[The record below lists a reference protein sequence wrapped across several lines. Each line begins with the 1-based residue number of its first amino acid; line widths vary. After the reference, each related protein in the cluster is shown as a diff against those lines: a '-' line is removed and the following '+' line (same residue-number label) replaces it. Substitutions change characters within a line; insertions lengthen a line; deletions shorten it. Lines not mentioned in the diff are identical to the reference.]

1 MIVSILWFVLIF
13 LPAVF
18 FHLSQMVLTLIDYQI
33 AALLYPSKLQFDTVD
48 DSEFLIGIPEIVK
61 AAMQRLYFLSSVMVA
76 WSALSTY
83 TSLANPHS
91 LRHCSRKP
99 TNLTAVS
106 LGAIGFP
113 GPVVIHLFFQGDES
127 PVYCDSLEDK
137 GNCIWGLTGVGRI
150 DSASEFLPSDPPCSH
165 FCLHPC
171 GCHHMLLP
179 VEIRKI
185 SPDAF
190 PLSP

>member
-1 MIVSILWFVLIF
+1 MIVPILWFVLIF

-48 DSEFLIGIPEIVK
+48 DLRISYRHPRNCK
-61 AAMQRLYFLSSVMVA
+61 RQPCRRLYFLSSVMVA

-106 LGAIGFP
+106 LGAIGVSRSA
-113 GPVVIHLFFQGDES
+113 VVIHLFFQGDES
-127 PVYCDSLEDK
+127 PVYCDSLEDQ
-137 GNCIWGLTGVGRI
+137 GNCIWGSYWSRPYRL
-150 DSASEFLPSDPPCSH
+150 
-165 FCLHPC
+165 
-171 GCHHMLLP
+171 
-179 VEIRKI
+179 RK
-185 SPDAF
+185 
-190 PLSP
+190 